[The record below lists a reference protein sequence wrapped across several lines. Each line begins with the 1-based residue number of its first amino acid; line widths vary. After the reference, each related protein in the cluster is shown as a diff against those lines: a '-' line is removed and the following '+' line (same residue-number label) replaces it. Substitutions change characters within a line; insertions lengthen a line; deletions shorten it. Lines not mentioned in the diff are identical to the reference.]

1 MIVDIYNRIT
11 TYPYYDPNAIEVED
25 EVEMFVQQVDTIMT
39 TPKGS
44 LLGDPDFGVSLDAYL
59 WRTHL
64 GSGNIRQDILQQINK
79 YCIPEMNDIT
89 FDLEVSFIQGEIWDT
104 ILVDLIIDGTKV
116 AGYSVAP

>member
-11 TYPYYDPNAIEVED
+11 TYPYYDPNVIEVED

-79 YCIPEMNDIT
+79 YCVPEMKDIT

-104 ILVDLIIDGTKV
+104 VLVDLIIDGTKV